1 VILQRKVSHTNMEV
15 DVTITIEGA
24 QPHENVIALIKHLPK
39 SDAVDATV
47 YLERHHG
54 DPPEAHIW
62 CPRSQEKH
70 CFAQLL
76 NCRPRQVDN
85 AQGEK
90 TSPHTKLFKHNDFR
104 SSTSSHMSST
114 WCFLFSLVS
123 HPLSEDCPHL
133 WRSDFRAL

>member
-54 DPPEAHIW
+54 DP
-62 CPRSQEKH
+62 RSTHLVPTLAGKT
-70 CFAQLL
+70 LL
-76 NCRPRQVDN
+76 CSAIKLSAKASRQRTRRKN
-85 AQGEK
+85 L
-90 TSPHTKLFKHNDFR
+90 TSHEIIQTQ
-104 SSTSSHMSST
+104 
-114 WCFLFSLVS
+114 
-123 HPLSEDCPHL
+123 
-133 WRSDFRAL
+133 